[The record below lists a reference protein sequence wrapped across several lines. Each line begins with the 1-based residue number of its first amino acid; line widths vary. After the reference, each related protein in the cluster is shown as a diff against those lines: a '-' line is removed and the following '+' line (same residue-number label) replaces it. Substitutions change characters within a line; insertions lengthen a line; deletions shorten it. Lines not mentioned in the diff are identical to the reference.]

1 VGAKLEV
8 KGIVGD
14 VYLVARPEQDRE
26 DIAYLANLLN
36 LATSTEILELVE
48 RPYPPNLIP
57 ARTEYLVREM
67 FPAQL
72 DMPRAPQA
80 PESDST
86 DHPPRRSVDSGDASI
101 T

>member
-1 VGAKLEV
+1 MLGMKL
-8 KGIVGD
+8 
-14 VYLVARPEQDRE
+14 LAARSEQERE

-48 RPYPPNLIP
+48 RLYPPNLIP
-57 ARTEYLVREM
+57 ARTEFLVREM

-72 DMPRAPQA
+72 EMPRAPQA
-80 PESDST
+80 LESDST
-86 DHPPRRSVDSGDASI
+86 VHPPRRSVDRGDASI